1 MDSQLTIDRKRERNK
16 KERDLQGYR
25 STAPPHC
32 LAASLVKG
40 RSLDTAKLGGSRQ
53 NIGFTIGVVH
63 ECDQFTWKVVE
74 LHERVLES
82 FIVSVG
88 LDIGLM

>member
-1 MDSQLTIDRKRERNK
+1 M
-16 KERDLQGYR
+16 
-25 STAPPHC
+25 
-32 LAASLVKG
+32 
-40 RSLDTAKLGGSRQ
+40 DTAKLGGSRQ

-74 LHERVLES
+74 LHEHVLES